1 MFHEIISYLNI
12 VVSSIMWNFSHYN
25 SKFLKK
31 IVLTPYVYI
40 VRIVV
45 YIVLSLL
52 TMSACNFHIKRSRFK
67 LSSKWIQALCT
78 YVGKGLQMLKSRVIF
93 IFNVQQFNLCH
104 PAFFSYL
111 FVLVTKA
118 LRRKWIYWEEHWY
131 QERTGT
137 GVSHKY
143 SVIC

>member
-1 MFHEIISYLNI
+1 MFHEIISYINI
-12 VVSSIMWNFSHYN
+12 VVSSIMWNFSHFN

-31 IVLTPYVYI
+31 IVLTSYVYI

-78 YVGKGLQMLKSRVIF
+78 YVGKGLHMLKSRVIF
-93 IFNVQQFNLCH
+93 IFIVQQFNLCH
-104 PAFFSYL
+104 PAFFLTFSYL
-111 FVLVTKA
+111 LLKLYVGSEFIGKSIGTKSG
-118 LRRKWIYWEEHWY
+118 
-131 QERTGT
+131 QEPELA
-137 GVSHKY
+137 
-143 SVIC
+143 INIP